1 MDALL
6 STIQTARN
14 LRDSTLKEYK
24 RNLNKLAIFIT
35 GFDYDSKTFLIK
47 DFQKIKEYLN
57 GLATSTKKKMVSS
70 ILVALSPTGM
80 NMVAEQDKEVYDQYK
95 AILLAEQQIYNK
107 SIAGNKKSEK
117 DEANWTSWKSIT
129 DVNKSLKKQISA
141 KGINMKTTELKEPLD
156 LYKLQDYLI
165 SSLYTMLP
173 PRRLDYADARVISFK
188 DYNKL
193 TNEDKHKSVYLVHK
207 SNTNRFFHFGKDAVK
222 STTAEDV
229 KVDVPK
235 NLNTVITLWLK
246 FNNGDFLLVSQDGGK
261 LTTNAL
267 SKQITRI
274 FKPTGKKISV
284 VMLRKIFLSEEFN
297 GDKNKKNDLAE
308 KMNHSVAV
316 QQSAYV
322 KDI

>member
-35 GFDYDSKTFLIK
+35 GFDYDSNKFLIE
-47 DFQKIKEYLN
+47 DFEKIQEYLN
-57 GLATSTKKKMVSS
+57 GMATSSKKKMISS

-80 NMVAEQDKEVYDQYK
+80 NMVEEKDKAVYDKYK

-117 DEANWTSWKSIT
+117 DQENWTTWKSIT

-173 PRRLDYADARVISFK
+173 PRRLDFANARVISFK
-188 DYNKL
+188 TYKGLAEN
-193 TNEDKHKSVYLVHK
+193 TKHTSVYLVHK
-207 SNTNRFFHFGKDAVK
+207 SNTNRFFHFGKYAVK

-235 NLNTVITLWLK
+235 ELNKVITLWLK
-246 FNNGDFLLVSQDGGK
+246 FNKTPYLLVSQDGGE

-284 VMLRKIFLSEEFN
+284 VMLRKIFLSEEFKD
-297 GDKNKKNDLAE
+297 DKSKKNDLAE

-316 QQSAYV
+316 QQTAYV